1 MSCSTEPGTPLTLRV
16 CDLHLTGSPIPHG
29 ITQAQWVPCSLPGG
43 RYVHTKAIPD
53 RRVPRAHG
61 VNSRWA
67 SDKSI
72 AQLLFPA
79 TDSAVCR
86 IANPP
91 TSQKPT
97 SNGISAGRAAE
108 GEAWGDNG
116 GRAISPPR
124 VKRMQK
130 GADAIALAYRNYRMA
145 RLASVG
151 IDVAEVHDSLT
162 VTHPIGYEEVDFAE
176 TSTTPEGPVADGK

>member
-1 MSCSTEPGTPLTLRV
+1 MSCRTEPGISLTLRV
-16 CDLHLTGSPIPHG
+16 CDVDRTGSHSEG
-29 ITQAQWVPCSLPGG
+29 EITAADRAPCSLPGG
-43 RYVHTKAIPD
+43 RYMHTKTLPD
-53 RRVPRAHG
+53 GAVSITHG

-72 AQLLFPA
+72 AQLFFPA
-79 TDSAVCR
+79 TDGAVCR
-86 IANPP
+86 VANPVTP
-91 TSQKPT
+91 QKPT
-97 SNGISAGRAAE
+97 SNGFSAGRAAE
-108 GEAWGDNG
+108 GEAWEDNG

-124 VKRMQK
+124 AKRMQK
-130 GADAIALAYRNYRMA
+130 DADAIAFAYRNYRMA

-176 TSTTPEGPVADGK
+176 TSTNPEGPVADGK